1 MIIKPELAMNNE
13 QVEKVSLLYIQL
25 CNAENELFC
34 FTQAASLMDS
44 GEENWVRDQERHIS
58 SLRAQIDYV
67 RNNKE

>member
-1 MIIKPELAMNNE
+1 MNNE

-58 SLRAQIDYV
+58 SLRA
-67 RNNKE
+67 